1 MSEKLTIWQ
10 NYDIDPDDPCWKEF
24 FDEEY
29 PDTNDEERWELA
41 VDMNWDYLEDE
52 RMNLDKELYGQI
64 VMIGS
69 IGRWN
74 GTFSGY
80 TIKKAHNLA
89 DCLEFMD
96 SCDYAEWYVEDGELR
111 SNQTHHD
118 GTNHVMYRL
127 LPSGL
132 PAEICEKLDEEDFT
146 LDDLMEWTES
156 LAPYVAKVYGWK
168 IEETEK
174 VKE

>member
-1 MSEKLTIWQ
+1 MREKLTIWQ
-10 NYDIDPDDPCWKEF
+10 NYDVDPDDECWKEWL
-24 FDEEY
+24 DDCY
-29 PDTNDEERWELA
+29 PDSDESERWEL
-41 VDMNWDYLEDE
+41 VLESNWMYLEEE
-52 RMNLDKELYGQI
+52 RANLNAELPGTI
-64 VMIGS
+64 VMIGT

-80 TIKKAHNLA
+80 SMKKAHNLA

-96 SCDYAEWYVEDGELR
+96 SCDYAEWFIEDGDLQA
-111 SNQTHHD
+111 NQTHHD

-156 LAPYVAKVYGWK
+156 LAPYVAKVYG
-168 IEETEK
+168 
-174 VKE
+174 